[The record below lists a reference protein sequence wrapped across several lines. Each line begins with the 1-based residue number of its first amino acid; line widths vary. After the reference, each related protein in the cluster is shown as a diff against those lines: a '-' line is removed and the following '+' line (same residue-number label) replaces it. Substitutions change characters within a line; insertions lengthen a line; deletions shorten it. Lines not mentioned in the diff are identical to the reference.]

1 MAAPRRY
8 GVKVAATPL
17 QERFTFVAV
26 AKYEK
31 FRHALSEIPAAE
43 RMPLVSRTY
52 PGSIMKFAYFARPR
66 VADGSPP
73 SPMLGRTA
81 TALGIAAGCYA
92 ITMAVL
98 GTTISLFLAD
108 AVRVGPELIGLYFTG
123 CAVAAIAINL
133 AAGWLSDRLAD
144 RRVALAATALAGV
157 AGALIFIEV
166 RNYAVVFATGAVLL
180 GLNDAYISQLFAY
193 VKEFAESTG
202 REVTPFS
209 SAVRS
214 VFSAGWVIGPPV
226 GFLLLTQIGFGLMYA
241 GAAALLLLTALLGRW
256 FLPALPSPPG
266 PTAKDN
272 ADGRS
277 SGLRRVY
284 ATVPRRTWLLLGSV
298 TAVNVANQIY
308 LINIAL
314 YVTGELHLSAAP
326 VGLMAGTCAALEI
339 PLMITVGRLADRIGK
354 MRVMAAALVV
364 AVMFFCLLPVVRL
377 RTGPHR
383 PAVAERRVDRGDD
396 ECPDGGGAA
405 RGARR
410 RPAPHPRSTRPPSR
424 LPNCWPGPSP
434 GWSLHRRDTET
445 CSGSAPVSSRSPSCF
460 SSAEWLPGTR
470 PASGTA
476 PCDDDRQKRGGPA
489 DRSEQ
494 TGSGTGEQA
503 GFGGRA
509 APWSTSGR
517 IGCRPWGRGPRGA
530 S

>member
-1 MAAPRRY
+1 
-8 GVKVAATPL
+8 
-17 QERFTFVAV
+17 
-26 AKYEK
+26 
-31 FRHALSEIPAAE
+31 
-43 RMPLVSRTY
+43 
-52 PGSIMKFAYFARPR
+52 MKFAYFARPR

-364 AVMFFCLLPVVRL
+364 AVMFFCLLPVAGSVPVL
-377 RTGPHR
+377 IALQLPNAVWIAVMMSVPMVVVQQEVPGGAGTASALYSSTFPVAQLLAGAITGVVAAQAGYRNVFWFCACLVALALVLLLCRMASRNPTGIRHR
-383 PAVAERRVDRGDD
+383 PMR
-396 ECPDGGGAA
+396 
-405 RGARR
+405 
-410 RPAPHPRSTRPPSR
+410 
-424 LPNCWPGPSP
+424 
-434 GWSLHRRDTET
+434 
-445 CSGSAPVSSRSPSCF
+445 
-460 SSAEWLPGTR
+460 
-470 PASGTA
+470 
-476 PCDDDRQKRGGPA
+476 
-489 DRSEQ
+489 
-494 TGSGTGEQA
+494 
-503 GFGGRA
+503 
-509 APWSTSGR
+509 
-517 IGCRPWGRGPRGA
+517 
-530 S
+530 